1 MSYQPDHLHLGDD
14 RIVAGVCSGIAEY
27 LEADPTI
34 VRLVFALAGLF
45 TSGVVCI
52 IYLILAVC
60 MPDKPKTDD
69 GGDLFS

>member
-45 TSGVVCI
+45 TSGIACI
-52 IYLILAVC
+52 VYLVLAVC

-69 GGDLFS
+69 NPSI